1 MKVLKSIFIV
11 LCIGLALSGC
21 ASKYMQPVGPERE
34 LSYEPSESLAVIVF
48 MRPSAFGGAVQSS
61 VFDVTTEENI
71 LVGIVSSKAKV
82 AYKKAPGEYTF
93 MVVGESADFME
104 AEVEAGKKYYA
115 LVTPRMGVWKARFS
129 LKPIHKNE
137 LESDKFK
144 EWFTSC
150 SFVENTD
157 SSYQWARDNAD
168 SVQSKRETYYQ
179 KWMSK
184 PEMDRPALYKE
195 DGR

>member
-34 LSYEPSESLAVIVF
+34 LIYEPSESEAVIIF
-48 MRPSAFGGAVQSS
+48 MRPSAFGGAVQST
-61 VFDVTTEENI
+61 VFDVTTGENI

-82 AYKKAPGEYTF
+82 AHKTTPGEHIF
-93 MVVGESADFME
+93 MVVGESADFMG

-115 LVTPRMGVWKARFS
+115 LVTPRVGVWKARFS
-129 LKPIHKNE
+129 LKPIHKDE
-137 LESDKFK
+137 LESEKFMD
-144 EWFTSC
+144 WFSNC

-168 SVQSKRETYYQ
+168 SIQSKRETYYQ

-195 DGR
+195 DSR